1 MLRTSC
7 LLLIRLCV
15 ESGFI
20 TQTKKERCEKKILS
34 EETHAKIR
42 NLLMMVLLPK
52 KMHTDDETQGAFLRA
67 AVSRVS

>member
-7 LLLIRLCV
+7 LFLIRLCV
-15 ESGFI
+15 QRGFI
-20 TQTKKERCEKKILS
+20 TQTKKEQCEKKILS
-34 EETHAKIR
+34 EKTHAEIR

-52 KMHTDDETQGAFLRA
+52 KLHTDDETQGAFLRA

>member
-20 TQTKKERCEKKILS
+20 TQTKKERCENKILS
-34 EETHAKIR
+34 EETHVEIR

-52 KMHTDDETQGAFLRA
+52 KLHVDDETQGAFLRA